1 MIVSVWFACAQ
12 QLPGE
17 PYLTLRGEI
26 DPDVVVEGDDAEAT
40 IVWVTAVDGELCLEP
55 VVIPFEPYLLQYEA
69 TVSGP
74 PPLEG
79 QPCIVAPSDL
89 AEVRAAWGV
98 LVLVDPDLRE
108 QPRLEADPSALLAWF
123 AGEEPELGHLLVVE
137 GGVLVAVAS
146 RFALVVSAEAWSS
159 SERWCRFGAV
169 LEGLAPYVDRGID
182 CDGWEPV
189 SEPGV
194 HTEVQ
199 GVDLQTP

>member
-1 MIVSVWFACAQ
+1 MIVSLWSACAQ

-26 DPDVVVEGDDAEAT
+26 DADVAVQGDDAEAT
-40 IVWVTAVDGELCLEP
+40 IVWVTAVDGELCLESTI
-55 VVIPFEPYLLQYEA
+55 VPFKPYLLQYEA
-69 TVSGP
+69 TISGP

-79 QPCIVAPSDL
+79 QPCVVAPSDL

-98 LVLVDPDLRE
+98 LTLVDPDPRE
-108 QPRLEADPSALLAWF
+108 QPQLEADPSALLAWF
-123 AGEEPELGHLLVVE
+123 AGEEPELGPLLVAD
-137 GGVLVAVAS
+137 GGKIAAVA
-146 RFALVVSAEAWSS
+146 RQFILVVSAGPRPLGD
-159 SERWCRFGAV
+159 RWCRFGEMI
-169 LEGLAPYVDRGID
+169 EGLVLYVDRGVD

-194 HTEVQ
+194 RTEIQ